1 MSRDVD
7 HSAKVIGTLRGVA
20 ALLWLVLFAPFAA
33 LAADGFGDLAPGPA
47 VRVAKVGYA
56 ASFDLADG
64 SRVRLVGIRAPKPD
78 TPAFHADAEPLGSEA
93 KAFVEAFVAGHALR
107 LYYDA
112 NPKDRYGRHLAHVVR
127 DDGVWLQQALLEAG
141 LARVYSLPD
150 NRKRIAQLLAFEATA
165 RNAKRG
171 IWALPHYAIQRAETV
186 QPGGFALVEGK
197 VLNQSR
203 GGDGPTYLN
212 FGKTWKTDFT
222 LRIQPSDRKR
232 FAPFVPD
239 YLGKTLRVRGWVYDK
254 DGPMID
260 ITHPEQIE
268 VLD

>member
-1 MSRDVD
+1 MPRDVD

-20 ALLWLVLFAPFAA
+20 ALLLLALLAPFAA
-33 LAADGFGDLAPGPA
+33 LGAEPFADLTPGP
-47 VRVAKVGYA
+47 VVHVAKVGYA
-56 ASFDLADG
+56 ASFDLTDG

-78 TPAFHADAEPLGSEA
+78 TPPFRADAEPLGDEA
-93 KAFVEAFVAGHALR
+93 KAFVETFVAGHALT
-107 LYYDA
+107 LYTDA

-150 NRKRIAQLLAFEATA
+150 NRKRIAQLLAFEAAA
-165 RNAKRG
+165 RQARRG
-171 IWALPHYAIQRAETV
+171 IWALPHYAIQPAATV
-186 QPGGFALVEGK
+186 RPGGFALVEGK

-203 GGDGPTYLN
+203 GDGPTYLN

-222 LRIQPSDRKR
+222 VRIQPADRKR
-232 FAPFVPD
+232 FTPYVPD
-239 YLGKTLRVRGWVYDK
+239 FLGKTLRVRGWVFDK
-254 DGPMID
+254 DGPMLD
-260 ITHPEQIE
+260 VTHPEQIE